1 MDSIKDALLKVGIDN
16 IKIQKQKSN
25 IIKLDKEEY
34 KIFNQMHQDP
44 KRRKFLLHL
53 VHAFLPNIKENS
65 VDHIWSWKG
74 IKGERRCVFCE
85 QLLTSIAD
93 SYVKINSKIDEKFI
107 YNILMIESNNINI
120 FSEINNKIDT
130 TLNSLFPNE
139 KYLNAFSNKVSGI
152 YSKKSKVFICS
163 PCYKLFNNWIA
174 NMLVRRHN
182 DMKYIIGDKIKV

>member
-85 QLLTSIAD
+85 QSLTSIAD
-93 SYVKINSKIDEKFI
+93 AYIKINNRIDENFI
-107 YNILMIESNNINI
+107 YNILMIESNNINV
-120 FSEINNKIDT
+120 FSEINNKIDI
-130 TLNSLFPNE
+130 TLNGLFPNE
-139 KYLNAFSNKVSGI
+139 KYFDAFSNKVSGI

-163 PCYKLFNNWIA
+163 PCYKLFNNWVA